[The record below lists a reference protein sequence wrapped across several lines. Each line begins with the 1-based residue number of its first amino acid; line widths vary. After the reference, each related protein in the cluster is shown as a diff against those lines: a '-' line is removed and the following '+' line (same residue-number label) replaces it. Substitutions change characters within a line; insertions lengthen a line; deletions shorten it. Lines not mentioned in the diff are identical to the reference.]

1 MDRRKPLNDVDA
13 ELLGKP
19 SVTPFGDM
27 TGSRQPPPVAAAA
40 AVFTAPAAPGALNQE
55 LREDIISIFGKGKG
69 GEDLLQHL
77 TSANLG
83 IYLKG
88 GMYKRYQRE
97 CTGKGLFPASEADF
111 VANLRDYITER
122 DKKGGRKQ
130 QRKSMKR
137 KSMKRKSMKRKSM
150 KRKNKRRF

>member
-1 MDRRKPLNDVDA
+1 
-13 ELLGKP
+13 
-19 SVTPFGDM
+19 
-27 TGSRQPPPVAAAA
+27 
-40 AVFTAPAAPGALNQE
+40 
-55 LREDIISIFGKGKG
+55 
-69 GEDLLQHL
+69 
-77 TSANLG
+77 
-83 IYLKG
+83 
-88 GMYKRYQRE
+88 MYKRYQRE